1 MENRF
6 VHDQVN
12 SIAGPVER
20 SYDKLLGNLRAQH
33 AVGAVVAINGEILW
47 ADVFASPALFEAYWP
62 KLIHSYAAEA
72 VASRTESAFGAKS
85 PSVSDAQFFLEDLN
99 ARSETAESEPNLY
112 RSTELRG
119 DYFEA
124 FILTSL
130 LPGTGFDVHIA
141 KMKE

>member
-1 MENRF
+1 
-6 VHDQVN
+6 VN
-12 SIAGPVER
+12 SVATPVER
-20 SYDKLLGNLRAQH
+20 SYDKLLGSLRAQH

-47 ADVFASPALFEAYWP
+47 TDVFASPALFEAYWP

-72 VASRTESAFGAKS
+72 VASRNEPTTAYKS
-85 PSVSDAQFFLEDLN
+85 PSVSDAQAFLEDMN
-99 ARSETAESEPNLY
+99 ARSEEAESKPNLY

-130 LPGTGFDVHIA
+130 LPSTGFDVHVA
-141 KMKE
+141 KMRN